1 MQKTKKQISELND
14 NKDILLKK
22 LIKEVIADDTYKKK
36 ESSINDEITKLE
48 DELEHLKCSQEEE
61 KEVVNFG
68 IHLIQN
74 LESMYQNGS
83 VSIKQKLLSSIFSEK
98 LIFEGDKY
106 RTPKTNKGFRHIYK
120 NIKMLES
127 LKQKT
132 GNNLSKVSRSV
143 PETGLEPVRT

>member
-1 MQKTKKQISELND
+1 M
-14 NKDILLKK
+14 
-22 LIKEVIADDTYKKK
+22 
-36 ESSINDEITKLE
+36 
-48 DELEHLKCSQEEE
+48 EHLKCSKEEE

-68 IHLIQN
+68 IQLIQN

-106 RTPKTNKGFRHIYK
+106 RTSKTNKGFAHIYK

-127 LKQKT
+127 LKQKNGKQSFESLPFCT
-132 GNNLSKVSRSV
+132 RDG
-143 PETGLEPVRT
+143 T

>member
-1 MQKTKKQISELND
+1 M
-14 NKDILLKK
+14 
-22 LIKEVIADDTYKKK
+22 KEVIKDDTYKKK
-36 ESSINDEITKLE
+36 ESSLNDEITKLE

-61 KEVVNFG
+61 KEVVNFD

-74 LESMYQNGS
+74 LESMYNNGS
-83 VSIKQKLLSSIFSEK
+83 VSIKQKLLSSIFSEN

-120 NIKMLES
+120 NINMLES

-132 GNNLSKVSRSV
+132 GNKLSNVSRSV
-143 PETGLEPVRT
+143 LLTNRKFKKSK